1 MGHMV
6 NFSITGSV
14 GLWDLFVTKNNSLM
28 KIQDTNVGTGAVI
41 NKTTWPVI
49 TKTLNQKSFVAAK
62 IVTAV
67 GERPLP
73 LRVTRCVK
81 AITQM
86 PSATMTMRVQ
96 IFMEVFLNNPYT
108 MEFPKIAAFTFTI
121 AQARTAL
128 LLRTEMTISR
138 AVKLR
143 ALFQEVTLALPEAR
157 SIQIWYQMKDMDTVC
172 ILILYG
178 LL

>member
-1 MGHMV
+1 MDHTV
-6 NFSITGSV
+6 NFSLVGSV

-28 KIQDTNVGTGAVI
+28 KIQDTNVGTEAVI

-73 LRVTRCVK
+73 PGVTSYAK

-96 IFMEVFLNNPYT
+96 IFMEGWEVCGHET
-108 MEFPKIAAFTFTI
+108 VK
-121 AQARTAL
+121 L
-128 LLRTEMTISR
+128 LL
-138 AVKLR
+138 
-143 ALFQEVTLALPEAR
+143 
-157 SIQIWYQMKDMDTVC
+157 
-172 ILILYG
+172 
-178 LL
+178 